1 MSFSKKSLGQNF
13 LTDLN
18 IIKKITNQ
26 VDIKNKN
33 ILEIGPGKGALTD
46 QIIKKNPKSLIL
58 IEKDNKLSEKLK
70 LKYKNCKN
78 VKIFNKD
85 ILKLNLERILIKNS
99 IIFGNLPYNI
109 SSQILIKI
117 LKFKMWPPK
126 YSALIFMFQKEMA
139 ERVIGKFNTSKYGRL
154 SIITNYKLNVFNKF
168 DVSPNCFSPKP
179 KIVSTV
185 LYLKPN
191 KKIFNGI
198 KNIENLEKITR
209 VLFSNKRKMINKNIK
224 KIFKKNELIN
234 LLKKINIKSR
244 PSNLSPESF
253 YEITRVFEGSQ

>member
-244 PSNLSPESF
+244 PSNLSPENF

>member
-26 VDIKNKN
+26 IDIKNKN

-46 QIIKKNPKSLIL
+46 QIVKKNPKSLIL
-58 IEKDNKLSEKLK
+58 IEKDNKLSEELK
-70 LKYKNCKN
+70 LKYKNFKN

-85 ILKLNLERILIKNS
+85 ILKFNLERILLKNS

-209 VLFSNKRKMINKNIK
+209 VLFSSKRKMINKNIK
-224 KIFKKNELIN
+224 KIFKKNELID

-244 PSNLSPESF
+244 PSNLSPENF

>member
-26 VDIKNKN
+26 IDIKNKN

-46 QIIKKNPKSLIL
+46 QIVKKNPKSLIL
-58 IEKDNKLSEKLK
+58 IEKDNKLSEELK
-70 LKYKNCKN
+70 LKYKNFKN

-85 ILKLNLERILIKNS
+85 ILKFNLERILLKNS

-139 ERVIGKFNTSKYGRL
+139 ERVLGKFNTSKYGRL

-224 KIFKKNELIN
+224 KIFKKNELVN

-244 PSNLSPESF
+244 PSNLSPENF